1 MIHYSCDRC
10 KRVLG
15 ANELRYVVRLEVH
28 AAMDAG
34 DLDDELEER
43 DYLLEL
49 HEILERADDLD
60 EQAVGDEIY
69 QRQRHDLCRTCY
81 EKFVRD
87 PLGCD
92 PAKQL
97 NFSKN

>member
-1 MIHYSCDRC
+1 MIHYTCDRC

-15 ANELRYVVRLEVH
+15 PNELRYVVRLEVQ
-28 AAMDAG
+28 AALDAG
-34 DLDDELEER
+34 EDDDESEDR

-49 HEILERADDLD
+49 NENLERSEDLND
-60 EQAVGDEIY
+60 ELVGDEIY
-69 QRQRHDLCRTCY
+69 QRQRHDLCRSCF

-87 PLGCD
+87 PLGTD

>member
-1 MIHYSCDRC
+1 
-10 KRVLG
+10 VLG
-15 ANELRYVVRLEVH
+15 SNELRYVVRLEVH
-28 AAMDAG
+28 AAMDA
-34 DLDDELEER
+34 DLDEESEDR

-49 HEILERADDLD
+49 HEILERSEELED
-60 EQAVGDEIY
+60 EVVGDEIY
-69 QRQRHDLCRTCY
+69 QRQRHDLCRNCF